1 VDNVF
6 DKNEFLRFSTAE
18 TDFLVLGGT
27 GLLGSEFVNELSK
40 SHSVSATFHDVKP
53 FRVGQVNWHRLNAVD
68 VISINELIYLL
79 RPKIVINCIALTD
92 VDKCELNP
100 KLAAKLNHLLPQTL
114 ARICSELG
122 IYLIHISTDHY
133 DSSLR
138 IPRKEHDIV
147 FGINQYGKTK
157 LQGENAILDLNV
169 SALILR
175 TNFFSYSLL
184 RNNSFLN
191 WIVNNLEKDLII
203 KGFTDIEFSPI
214 SITEL
219 ISCTFAL
226 QEMRING
233 IVNVSSNKSITKY
246 DFIHLVAKVFNFK
259 ANLIE
264 PSESDK
270 FKGVVGRPTYMSLD
284 NGRLSSILQRKMV
297 SLDSMIEQV
306 CAGYFNSRPNKK

>member
-1 VDNVF
+1 MNSIF
-6 DKNEFLRFSTAE
+6 DKSNSGGLSSTE

-27 GLLGSEFVNELSK
+27 GLLGSEFVHELSK
-40 SHSVSATFHDVKP
+40 SHSVSATFHDIKP
-53 FRVGQVNWHRLNAVD
+53 FKVGQVNWHKLNAVGL
-68 VISINELIYLL
+68 ISINKLLYLL
-79 RPKIVINCIALTD
+79 RPKVVINCIALTD

-100 KLAAKLNHLLPQTL
+100 KLAADLNYLLPQTL

-133 DSSLR
+133 DSSSR
-138 IPRKEHDIV
+138 SPRKEQDIV

-157 LQGENAILDLNV
+157 MQGENSILDLNV

-175 TNFFSYSLL
+175 TNFFNYSLF

-191 WIVNNLEKDLII
+191 WIVNNLEKNLVI

-214 SITEL
+214 SIAEL

-233 IVNVSSNKSITKY
+233 IVNVSSNNSISKY
-246 DFIHLVAKVFNFK
+246 DFINLVAKVFNFK
-259 ANLIE
+259 ENLIQ
-264 PSESDK
+264 PSVSDEV
-270 FKGVVGRPTYMSLD
+270 KGRVRRPSYMSLD
-284 NGRLSSILQRKMV
+284 NERLSSILQRKMI

-306 CAGYFNSRPNKK
+306 SAGYFNSRSNKK

>member
-1 VDNVF
+1 MGSVF
-6 DKNEFLRFSTAE
+6 DKNELPIFSGTE

-27 GLLGSEFVNELSK
+27 GLLGSGFVNELSK
-40 SHSVSATFHDVKP
+40 SHSVSATFHEVKP
-53 FRVGQVNWHRLNAVD
+53 FKVGQVNWHRLSAND
-68 VISINELIYLL
+68 LISTNKLIYLL
-79 RPKIVINCIALTD
+79 RPKVVINCIALTD

-100 KLAAKLNHLLPQTL
+100 KLAADLNHFLPQTL

-138 IPRKEHDIV
+138 SPRKEEDIV

-157 LQGENAILDLNV
+157 MQGENSILDLNQ
-169 SALILR
+169 SSLILR

-191 WIVNNLEKDLII
+191 WIVNNLENNLII

-214 SITEL
+214 SIAEL
-219 ISCTFAL
+219 ISCTFTL
-226 QEMRING
+226 QEMRMNG
-233 IVNVSSNKSITKY
+233 IVNVSSNRSVSKY
-246 DFIHLVAKVFNFK
+246 DFICLVAKVFNFK
-259 ANLIE
+259 PDLIE
-264 PSESDK
+264 PSVSNEV
-270 FKGVVGRPTYMSLD
+270 KGRVRRPTYMSLD
-284 NGRLSSILQRKMV
+284 NERLSSILQRKMI

-306 CAGYFNSRPNKK
+306 SADYFNSRSNKK

>member
-1 VDNVF
+1 MGSVF
-6 DKNEFLRFSTAE
+6 DKNELSIFSSTE

-27 GLLGSEFVNELSK
+27 GLLGSGFVNVLSK
-40 SHSVSATFHDVKP
+40 SHSVSATFHEVKP
-53 FRVGQVNWHRLNAVD
+53 FKVGQVNWHRLSAND
-68 VISINELIYLL
+68 LISTNKLIYLL
-79 RPKIVINCIALTD
+79 RPKVVINCIALTD

-100 KLAAKLNHLLPQTL
+100 KLAADLNHFLPQTL

-138 IPRKEHDIV
+138 SPRKEEDVV

-157 LQGENAILDLNV
+157 MQGENSILDLNQ
-169 SALILR
+169 SSLILR

-191 WIVNNLEKDLII
+191 WIVNNLENNLII

-214 SITEL
+214 SIAEL
-219 ISCTFAL
+219 ISCTFTL
-226 QEMRING
+226 QEMRMNG
-233 IVNVSSNKSITKY
+233 IVNVSSNRSVSKY
-246 DFIHLVAKVFNFK
+246 DFICLVAKVFNFK
-259 ANLIE
+259 PDLIE
-264 PSESDK
+264 PSVSNEV
-270 FKGVVGRPTYMSLD
+270 KGRVRRPTYMSLD
-284 NGRLSSILQRKMV
+284 NERLSSILQRKMI

-306 CAGYFNSRPNKK
+306 SADYFNSRSNKK

>member
-1 VDNVF
+1 VDSVF
-6 DKNEFLRFSTAE
+6 DKNEFLRLSSTEA
-18 TDFLVLGGT
+18 DFLVLGGT

-40 SHSVSATFHDVKP
+40 SHAVSATFHDVKP
-53 FRVGQVNWHRLNAVD
+53 FKVGQVNWHRLNAIDLV
-68 VISINELIYLL
+68 STNELIYLL
-79 RPKIVINCIALTD
+79 RPKVVINCIALTD
-92 VDKCELNP
+92 VDKCELYP
-100 KLAAKLNHLLPQTL
+100 KLAADLNHLLPQTL

-138 IPRKEHDIV
+138 IPRKEQDIV

-157 LQGENAILDLNV
+157 MQGENSILDLNV

-184 RNNSFLN
+184 RSNSFLN

-203 KGFTDIEFSPI
+203 KGFTDIEFSPV

-226 QEMRING
+226 QKMRING
-233 IVNVSSNKSITKY
+233 VVNVSSNMSISKY
-246 DFIHLVAKVFNFK
+246 DFISLVAKVFHFK
-259 ANLIE
+259 TNLIE
-264 PSESDK
+264 PSVSDEV
-270 FKGVVGRPTYMSLD
+270 KGRVRRPTYMSLD
-284 NGRLSSILQRKMV
+284 NERLSSILQRKMI
-297 SLDSMIEQV
+297 SLDSMIDQV
-306 CAGYFNSRPNKK
+306 SVGYFNSRSNKK